1 MKTKKSIKS
10 FHAIDVDWNTF
21 GLYCKM
27 LSVSQT
33 DVLNDLIKNWNTQQ
47 KDAVNNVFLKMKG
60 VE

>member
-10 FHAIDVDWNTF
+10 FHAIDIDWNTF

-27 LSVSQT
+27 LNVSQT
-33 DVLNDLIKNWNTQQ
+33 DTLNGLIKSWNAEK

-60 VE
+60 IE